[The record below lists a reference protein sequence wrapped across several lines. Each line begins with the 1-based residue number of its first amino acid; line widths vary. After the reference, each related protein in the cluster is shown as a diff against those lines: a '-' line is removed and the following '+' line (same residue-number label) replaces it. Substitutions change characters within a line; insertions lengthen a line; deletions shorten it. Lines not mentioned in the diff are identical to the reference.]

1 MTKNF
6 ASIIV
11 LVLLISCH
19 VDKVSIIEKIVDK
32 GNYTIEIGFVGDFG
46 SGTETIE
53 ITKDGLNSQATY
65 TYLDYSRPDGPHKKK
80 KSIIWGREKDKQV
93 KQIFLTGITLK
104 DTLLHCTM
112 LASYRLKDFPD
123 NVTFDDP
130 SCVIT
135 EKFEALLK

>member
-1 MTKNF
+1 MTKTFVSN
-6 ASIIV
+6 AILI
-11 LVLLISCH
+11 LLMSCH
-19 VDKVSIIEKIVDK
+19 SDNISKIDKIVDK

-53 ITKDGLNSQATY
+53 ITRDGLTSHATY

-80 KSIIWGREKDKQV
+80 KEIIWGQEKDRQV
-93 KQIFLTGITLK
+93 KEIFLTGITLK
-104 DTLLHCTM
+104 DTLLHCTW

-130 SCVIT
+130 SCVMT
-135 EKFEALLK
+135 EKIEALLK